1 MLVEWVGPLKAP
13 LRRYKVQVWE
23 KNDEEYGHHRD
34 IQIEWTW
41 VHTWVPIWGGAFWLG
56 GCWIHKTLRPL
67 SAFFLFCASGK
78 DSHSQAGSAIK
89 TPDIFIHSG
98 GRWIHQADL
107 GARHLLCQRENCA
120 LPPGKHCP
128 THLTLIFILWYL
140 YLSVFHYKYQSYK
153 YERNTAGKSAVETVT
168 GTAVV
173 RRHLHL
179 EGKRIPSNPSAFLLR
194 AGAT

>member
-1 MLVEWVGPLKAP
+1 MSEN
-13 LRRYKVQVWE
+13 E
-23 KNDEEYGHHRD
+23 NM
-34 IQIEWTW
+34 
-41 VHTWVPIWGGAFWLG
+41 F
-56 GCWIHKTLRPL
+56 KTLRPL

-128 THLTLIFILWYL
+128 TQPTFIFILWYL
-140 YLSVFHYKYQSYK
+140 HLSVFHYKISKLQIWKK
-153 YERNTAGKSAVETVT
+153 YSREICYHRTVILYTNTLFFQQVSPIKQIMWGSTLQ
-168 GTAVV
+168 G
-173 RRHLHL
+173 
-179 EGKRIPSNPSAFLLR
+179 FLWMCAQLVI
-194 AGAT
+194 